1 MLDVILDPPGS
12 RRTPCQFALCSR
24 VRKRLQRRVQFPQ
37 KPAEIAKKLRCV
49 RVDCSKSFSIQKGEQ
64 PDETVAS
71 VRRGNRSEQCAA
83 RTGYDP
89 RQRQLRRTLR
99 QMPQRVA
106 LQIDEGMLP
115 RRVHYFEDE
124 RLPVRA
130 RQMEVVVVF
139 AWQRPRSGFKPVEFP
154 RQAHRLR
161 FHYRLSYARLQQ
173 HAPNL
178 IRKCRG
184 ASILDGL

>member
-1 MLDVILDPPGS
+1 MLDVILDPTGA
-12 RRTPCQFALCSR
+12 RRIPFQFALCSR

-49 RVDCSKSFSIQKGEQ
+49 RVDFSKSCSMQKGEQ

-71 VRRGNRSEQCAA
+71 VRRGNRSKQFTTAIACDA
-83 RTGYDP
+83 
-89 RQRQLRRTLR
+89 RQRQLRRALR
-99 QMPQRVA
+99 QMGQRLA
-106 LQIDEGMLP
+106 LQINEGMLP

-139 AWQRPRSGFKPVEFP
+139 AWQRPSSGFKPVEFP